1 METMTYTEAL
11 ALAIERANSQM
22 RLRGAEGWSV
32 QDDYTY
38 RHELARLTGEPMTTK
53 PWDADHLRNVPQ
65 D

>member
-1 METMTYTEAL
+1 MTYTEAL

-32 QDDYTY
+32 QDDYIY

-53 PWDADHLRNVPQ
+53 PWDADLE
-65 D
+65 